1 MLEQQRHP
9 PWVRWL
15 VALTMLGMAGAG
27 CWYLPSPWSFA
38 LAPLALPWMFSVTAV
53 LYQDD
58 SWSSGGVKTLFY
70 VYVQNFLGMAV
81 VALLL
86 LPSAL
91 WVSNKSGTMPVLFLS
106 AAVALSLLLLW
117 CWWHVPMATVMHP
130 KPEQLAFT
138 RSWDLPDETGSSL
151 LAWLGRLLVWVV
163 VASPSAWVVMVVIR
177 PIDDDWVRYAALG
190 LLVLA
195 ALAAVLATM
204 CWCWLNKPEQRAK
217 RAAELADEQ
226 EKRNTSDAWVDFD
239 ERPAASE
246 EMYEAARHGRLEIA
260 TNLLEH
266 GFDPNTPPD
275 AYDVDQR
282 SLLAL
287 SVVLPDLTLM
297 RTLLTHG
304 ADVNADIGSLPP
316 LLAATKDSQEGRL
329 DAVIAL
335 LANGANPNVRDAKGE
350 TPLHHAALCQDTD
363 IAARL
368 LDAGADVNAV
378 NQDGQTP
385 LSVACQAC
393 RWDNMRF
400 LLKHGATH
408 TTERSQ
414 SVLLTATQGDDVL
427 DGIDL
432 LIEQGVDLNTVD
444 ALGRTPLMHAALQGH
459 ASICAALLTAGADI
473 DRQDKRQVTALM
485 EAARGGANKVL
496 AVLAEHQPDVS
507 ITDTL
512 GRDALMLASA
522 SSRAD
527 VHTVKCLL
535 DMGADAKRTSND
547 GRDAKAMALAVGAL
561 DKVGLLEDADAASQS
576 LLLAAP
582 EQTDS
587 VFHEKTSPLQQWL
600 DALYDGNIAEAQHLL
615 THVTPEMLTAEW
627 LSIRVLESH
636 PSAADLLTQ
645 ALVGMPQKATRYLL
659 QALNEGHEVL
669 AKALLQ
675 AGVSVSKA
683 GALAEYL
690 RGCIQRD
697 EAGAAQQDL
706 ALMLLR
712 NGGDPF
718 GADRAGTPALLLAM
732 RLKFDALTFK
742 LLDMGVDP
750 AARAANGQTAL
761 HSVMREQSVYM
772 LRALIIAG
780 YGPDQ
785 PGTQGQT
792 ALGLALEQ
800 RMETLIPWLDWGKW
814 QPPRRPLLPDD
825 ISAAAE
831 LGDTKA
837 VAKLLKLGLALESRD
852 HRGCT
857 PLIRASGSGNL
868 QTMQYL
874 IKKGAELEAEAN
886 AGATPLS
893 AAISSRHAELVD
905 ALLEA
910 GANPNH
916 ALPGG
921 VQPLMVAAALGE
933 SGLCH
938 LLIKHGADVHL
949 ADEHGN
955 QALHVAAMYGCSQ
968 SEQLSMD
975 AVIRELLHAQSG
987 VRNPNMADQTPLH
1000 LALGARLPKETD
1012 INEARVGKIAVM
1024 LMAAGAGIE
1033 LRDAQ
1038 GQTPLHLAAMHGLGH
1053 VVKHLLHS
1061 GASVQMRDAVG
1072 RTPKDVA
1079 VMRGFIDIAADI
1091 QDETDKQANPFTPSI
1106 SSLLKPKG

>member
-1 MLEQQRHP
+1 MLEQRQP
-9 PWVRWL
+9 SWVRWL
-15 VALTMLGMAGAG
+15 VTLTVLAMAGAG

-38 LAPLALPWMFSVTAV
+38 LVPLALPWMFSVTAV
-53 LYQDD
+53 LYQDE

-70 VYVQNFLGMAV
+70 VYLQTFLGMVV

-106 AAVALSLLLLW
+106 AAVGLSMLLLW
-117 CWWHVPMATVMHP
+117 YWWHVPIATVMHP
-130 KPEQLAFT
+130 QPEKLTFA
-138 RSWDLPDETGSSL
+138 RSWDLPDDVGNGV

-163 VASPSAWVVMVVIR
+163 VATPSAWVVMVLIYR
-177 PIDDDWVRYAALG
+177 INDLWVRHAALG
-190 LLVLA
+190 LLLLSALSAVA
-195 ALAAVLATM
+195 ATA

-217 RAAELADEQ
+217 RDAALADEQ
-226 EKRNTSDAWVDFD
+226 GSRSTSDAWSDFD
-239 ERPAASE
+239 EHPPALA
-246 EMYEAARHGRLEIA
+246 EMYEAVRHGRLEIA

-275 AYDVDQR
+275 AYEADQR

-297 RTLLTHG
+297 RNLLSHG

-316 LLAATKDSQEGRL
+316 LLAATKDSHEGRL

-335 LANGANPNVRDAKGE
+335 LANGADPNVSDAKGE

-385 LSVACQAC
+385 LSVACQAS

-400 LLKHGATH
+400 LLQHGASH
-408 TTERSQ
+408 DTERSQ

-427 DGIDL
+427 DGIAL
-432 LIEQGVDLNTVD
+432 LIEEGVDLNTVD

-459 ASICAALLTAGADI
+459 AAICAALLKAGADVN
-473 DRQDKRQVTALM
+473 RQDKRQVTAVM
-485 EAARGGANKVL
+485 EAARSGANQVL
-496 AVLAEHQPDVS
+496 TVLAEHQPDLS
-507 ITDTL
+507 FTDTL

-527 VHTVKCLL
+527 VHTVKLLL
-535 DMGADAKRTSND
+535 DMGANPKHKSKD
-547 GRDAKAMALAVGAL
+547 GRNAKAVAMTAGAL
-561 DKVGLLEDADAASQS
+561 DKVGLLEDADATSQS
-576 LLLAAP
+576 LLLSNSEP
-582 EQTDS
+582 TPTE
-587 VFHEKTSPLQQWL
+587 FHEKASPLQQWL
-600 DALYDGNIAEAQHLL
+600 DALYDGEISEAQHLL
-615 THVTPEMLTAEW
+615 THISADMISAEW
-627 LSIRVLESH
+627 CSIRVLESH
-636 PSAADLLTQ
+636 PSAAGLLAQVLTN
-645 ALVGMPQKATRYLL
+645 MPEKATRYLL
-659 QALNEGHEVL
+659 QALNEGHETL
-669 AKALLQ
+669 AKALLE

-697 EAGAAQQDL
+697 ECSAAQQDL
-706 ALMLLR
+706 AMMVLN

-772 LRALIIAG
+772 LRTLIIAG

-800 RMETLIPWLDWGKW
+800 RMEALIPWLDWGKW
-814 QPPRRPLLPDD
+814 QPPRRPLMPSDV
-825 ISAAAE
+825 SAAAE

-837 VAKLLKLGLALESRD
+837 VAKLLKLGLALEDRD

-857 PLIRASGSGNL
+857 PLIRAAGSGNL

-874 IKKGAELEAEAN
+874 IKKGADLEAEAH

-893 AAISSRHAELVD
+893 AAISSRHVELVD

-910 GANPNH
+910 GADPNH

-955 QALHVAAMYGCSQ
+955 QALHVAAMYGCAQ
-968 SEQLSMD
+968 SVNQSMD
-975 AVIRELLHAQSG
+975 AVIRELLHAQAGS
-987 VRNPNMADQTPLH
+987 RNLNMADQTPLH
-1000 LALGARLPKETD
+1000 LALGARLPKETEL
-1012 INEARVGKIAVM
+1012 NEARVGKIAIM

-1033 LRDAQ
+1033 QRDGQ

-1061 GASVQMRDAVG
+1061 GASVHMRDALG

-1079 VMRGFIDIAADI
+1079 VMHGFIDIAADI
-1091 QDETDKQANPFTPSI
+1091 QDQIDQEADPATPSI
-1106 SSLLKPKG
+1106 SSFLKPKP